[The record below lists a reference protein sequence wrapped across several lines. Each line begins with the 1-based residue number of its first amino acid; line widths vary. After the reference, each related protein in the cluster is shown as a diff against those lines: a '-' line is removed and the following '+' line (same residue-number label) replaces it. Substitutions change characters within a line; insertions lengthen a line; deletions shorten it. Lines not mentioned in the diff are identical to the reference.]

1 MHFSHFRGRDAGTIF
16 INRSLLFLFMMRRFL
31 ILVLILAFVFLNGTL
46 NSCSRDEIPPGTQ
59 KNPFDQFHKA
69 AGTANDHESSASDQ
83 PFEYSTTGSVK
94 GRNGNKLK
102 SIHYKTYNT
111 NNVFVV
117 ELSYNTSDYQS
128 LESSNISV
136 NVAGQVLDQTIIN
149 RNIGIFSYSLN
160 DLKPGWK
167 IGDLV
172 QWSFTETG
180 CEESISFFD
189 SYILTGPAEQLQAAA
204 L

>member
-1 MHFSHFRGRDAGTIF
+1 
-16 INRSLLFLFMMRRFL
+16 MRRFL
-31 ILVLILAFVFLNGTL
+31 IFVLILVFVILNGTL
-46 NSCSRDEIPPGTQ
+46 NSCSRDEIQQETQ
-59 KNPFDQFHKA
+59 KDKSVPLPGAKQIVN
-69 AGTANDHESSASDQ
+69 NYESAYSEQ
-83 PFEYSTTGSVK
+83 PIEFSTTGSVK

-111 NNVFVV
+111 NNVFAV

-128 LESSNISV
+128 LESSKISV

-149 RNIGIFSYSLN
+149 RNIGIFSYSLD

-167 IGDLV
+167 KGDLV

-180 CEESISFFD
+180 SEEPISFYD
-189 SYILTGPAEQLQAAA
+189 SYILTGSAEQLPTPV

>member
-1 MHFSHFRGRDAGTIF
+1 
-16 INRSLLFLFMMRRFL
+16 MRRFL
-31 ILVLILAFVFLNGTL
+31 ILVLILVFVILNGTL
-46 NSCSRDEIPPGTQ
+46 NSCSRDEIQQGTQ
-59 KNPFDQFHKA
+59 KDQSYHLAQAEK
-69 AGTANDHESSASDQ
+69 TANNYVSDYSDQ
-83 PFEYSTTGSVK
+83 QVEFSTTGSVK

-180 CEESISFFD
+180 CEEPISFFD

>member
-1 MHFSHFRGRDAGTIF
+1 
-16 INRSLLFLFMMRRFL
+16 MMRRFL
-31 ILVLILAFVFLNGTL
+31 ILVLVLIFVVLNGTL
-46 NSCSRDEIPPGTQ
+46 NSCSRDEIPAGAQ
-59 KNPFDQFHKA
+59 KDSYDQLHKA
-69 AGTANDHESSASDQ
+69 EGTGNNHESAGSDQ

-102 SIHYKTYNT
+102 SIHYKAYNT

-136 NVAGQVLDQTIIN
+136 NVAGQILDQTIIN

-172 QWSFTETG
+172 QWSFTETS
-180 CEESISFFD
+180 CEGPISFYD
-189 SYILTGPAEQLQAAA
+189 SYILTGPAEQLP
-204 L
+204 